1 LGEILHGSAAKIDKY
16 LYMKSVSMKY
26 RARVEVG
33 LKPGH
38 SDPEGE
44 TTKQSLAELNYPVL
58 SVGVK
63 KVYEITLEARSL
75 NEAKKT
81 AEEMCK
87 RLLANP
93 VKDSYSLDVEE
104 E

>member
-1 LGEILHGSAAKIDKY
+1 MRYRLRIE
-16 LYMKSVSMKY
+16 VS
-26 RARVEVG
+26 

-44 TTKQSLAELNYPVL
+44 TTATLLKELGYKVDAVNI
-58 SVGVK
+58 S
-63 KVYEITLEARSL
+63 KVYSAVLEAESRK
-75 NEAKKT
+75 EAKTK

-93 VKDSYSLDVEE
+93 TKDNYTIIIEE
-104 E
+104 EE

>member
-1 LGEILHGSAAKIDKY
+1 
-16 LYMKSVSMKY
+16 MKY
-26 RARVEVG
+26 RAKIEVS

-44 TTKQSLAELNYPVL
+44 TAARLLKELGY
-58 SVGVK
+58 SVNAVDVS
-63 KVYEITLEARSL
+63 KVYAIVLEARTPK
-75 NEAKKT
+75 EAKAK

-93 VKDSYSLDVEE
+93 TKDNYTIAIEE
-104 E
+104 QK

>member
-1 LGEILHGSAAKIDKY
+1 ME
-16 LYMKSVSMKY
+16 Y
-26 RARVEVG
+26 RVRIEVC

-44 TTKQSLAELNYPVL
+44 TTAGLLKELGYRVD
-58 SVGVK
+58 SVNMS
-63 KVYEITLEARSL
+63 KVYSIVLEAASRR
-75 NEAKKT
+75 EAEMK

-93 VKDSYSLDVEE
+93 TKDDYAVVVEAE
-104 E
+104 R